1 VKQLT
6 GIVQLIDSLEA
17 GGAERMAVNIAN
29 ALALR
34 GLPSSLML
42 TRKEGMLKAQLHP
55 QVKYVFLN
63 KKYTLDLA
71 AVCKAR
77 KFIVTNNIAILH
89 AHTTSWFFAVLLKIT
104 KPSLKLIWHDHYG
117 KSEQLSNRPLI
128 GLKWAALFFDSC
140 IAVNGAL
147 KEWIQ
152 YKLKHPKV
160 FIINNFS
167 LNNASEIKQTIL
179 KGKNEKRILCLA
191 NLRPQKDHLNLL
203 KSFKIINEIY
213 DDWTL
218 HIVGLDFKDHYSQEL
233 KKHIKK
239 NRIDNHVFFYGSCP
253 DTEYILSQAS
263 IGVLSS
269 DSEGLP
275 LALIEYG
282 LANLGVVVTDVGDC
296 CELIE
301 NGTNGFLVQPKNAAV
316 LAEKLIALI
325 ENKEMRLEMGKE
337 LHNNVMELY
346 SKEKAINQ
354 LISLY
359 RSLD

>member
-1 VKQLT
+1 MKQLT

-89 AHTTSWFFAVLLKIT
+89 AHTTSWFFATLLKIT
-104 KPSLKLIWHDHYG
+104 KPSLKLIWHDHNG
-117 KSEQLSNRPLI
+117 KRDKTSKLNNL
-128 GLKWAALFFDSC
+128 GLKLGAIYFDAC
-140 IAVNGAL
+140 IAVNTKIKSWMQANL
-147 KEWIQ
+147 K
-152 YKLKHPKV
+152 KSNVVLL
-160 FIINNFS
+160 NNFS
-167 LNNASEIKQTIL
+167 TKEQEVSNQTFL
-179 KGKNEKRILCLA
+179 KGIDNKRIICVA
-191 NLRPQKDHLNLL
+191 NIRSVKNQLNLIRA
-203 KSFKIINEIY
+203 FKIVADVHN
-213 DDWTL
+213 DWTL
-218 HIVGLDFKDHYSQEL
+218 HLIGSEADKKYVKSVYDLIRQLKLENKVFSYGLCMDIDH
-233 KKHIKK
+233 I
-239 NRIDNHVFFYGSCP
+239 
-253 DTEYILSQAS
+253 TEQAS

-275 LALIEYG
+275 LALLEY
-282 LANLGVVVTDVGDC
+282 ARAKLGVVVTEVGDC
-296 CELIE
+296 NQLIE
-301 NGTNGFLVQPKNAAV
+301 NGVNGFVVPPKNAAV